1 MCKKQT
7 SQTGFKFIA
16 FFSCKT
22 IFCKDITIYLGRTAL
37 GVELKVSDRTHG
49 VEYAIRDITAYARKY
64 KTSGKEI
71 IYLNIG
77 DPVRFDFKTPDHIK
91 RALVDAVIRDENYY
105 TDSEGL
111 PELRLAIAK
120 KESEKGFNATEE
132 DIIVT
137 NGVSEGLD
145 MTMASIVDPSAEVL
159 MPGPYYPPYAS
170 YAKFYGGR
178 PVEFTLHEDGRP
190 NLEDLR
196 GKITA
201 RSRALCIISPN
212 NPTGEVFDRKS
223 LQQLIDIATE
233 YELYVICDEIYDKI
247 VFDSQFTGIG
257 KVAKDAPIILLNGFS
272 KAYLMS
278 GWRCGYICMNSS
290 SKKLGALREDIPKL
304 ARVRIAA
311 NLPVQIAAVQAL
323 QGSQEH
329 IPKMVDK
336 LRTRRDYVVKR
347 LNAMGIQCKVPHG
360 AFYIFA
366 KINLDSRWKDDKQF
380 VIDLLNNTGVL
391 TVHGSGFG
399 STYGSGH
406 FRIVYLP
413 PEEMLEKAMDKLE
426 RFLNTK

>member
-1 MCKKQT
+1 MFVRWHID
-7 SQTGFKFIA
+7 SE
-16 FFSCKT
+16 
-22 IFCKDITIYLGRTAL
+22 DITFYLGQIPL
-37 GVELKVSDRTHG
+37 GFGLKVSDRIQG

-64 KTSGKEI
+64 QSSGKEI

-91 RALVDAVIRDENYY
+91 KALVEAVMRDENYY
-105 TDSEGL
+105 TDSEGF
-111 PELRLAIAK
+111 PELRRAIME
-120 KESEKGFNATEE
+120 KESEKGFDVAA
-132 DIIVT
+132 DDVIVT

-145 MTMASIVDPSAEVL
+145 MTMASIIDP
-159 MPGPYYPPYAS
+159 G
-170 YAKFYGGR
+170 
-178 PVEFTLHEDGRP
+178 DGRP

-196 GKITA
+196 RKITP

-212 NPTGEVFDRKS
+212 NPTGEVFDQKS
-223 LQQLIDIATE
+223 LQQLIDIASE
-233 YELYVICDEIYDKI
+233 YDLYVICDEIYDKI
-247 VFDSQFTGIG
+247 VFDSHFTGIG
-257 KVAKDAPIILLNGFS
+257 KAAKDAPVVLLNGFS
-272 KAYLMS
+272 KAYLMT
-278 GWRCGYICMNSS
+278 GLRCGYICLNSS
-290 SKKLGALREDIPKL
+290 SEKLGRLREDIPKL

-323 QGSQEH
+323 RGSQAH
-329 IPKMVDK
+329 IPAMVDK

-347 LNAMGIQCKVPHG
+347 LNAMGIQCKVPRG
-360 AFYIFA
+360 AFYIFP
-366 KINLDSRWKDDKQF
+366 KIETKDRWKDDKHF

-426 RFLNTK
+426 RFLNIKS